1 MNNST
6 RRFAIY
12 NDFDWCIFECVL
24 FDDCVYYDKRKF
36 APWQTGPGVL

>member
-12 NDFDWCIFECVL
+12 SDFDWCIFECVL
-24 FDDCVYYDKRKF
+24 FDDRVYYDKRKCV
-36 APWQTGPGVL
+36 PWQTGPGVL